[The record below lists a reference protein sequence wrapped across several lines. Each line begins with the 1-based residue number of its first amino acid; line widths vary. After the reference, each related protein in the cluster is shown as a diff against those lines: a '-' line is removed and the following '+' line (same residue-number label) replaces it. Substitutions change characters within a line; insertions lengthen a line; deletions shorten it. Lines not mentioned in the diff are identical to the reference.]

1 MTSLSTYDFSTLYTT
16 LPHNLIKDKLI
27 DLIERTFQREGS
39 PYLACN
45 DRNAFFTSEKPKKYH
60 AWSCQNVCDALTF
73 LLDNIFVRFGTK
85 LYGQVD
91 GIPMGT
97 NCAPLV
103 ADLFL
108 FCYERD
114 FMMSLSDDKQADVI
128 DAFNTT
134 SRYLDDILNINNV
147 YFDNMVSQIYPSELQ
162 LNKANAS
169 DTEVAFLDLHLSISN
184 DIVSTKIY
192 DKRDDFDFEIVNFP
206 FLDGDVPRSTSYGV
220 YISQLIRFA
229 RASSYVADFNTR
241 NRLLT
246 QKLLKQGYR
255 YHKLRKTFSKFYRRY
270 YDLISKFQVG
280 LKYLMRQG
288 LSEPDFYGD
297 LVYKLKKIVGSN
309 NFGGGGMVLY
319 WVTLSIILSVQKIL
333 CDMPQL
339 ILTDRRM
346 LCKKLFFE
354 SCSYMFQFLG
364 FSSIHKK
371 IKLFQENESRAFQ
384 SLLHVKNI
392 TKLDFRQ
399 S

>member
-1 MTSLSTYDFSTLYTT
+1 
-16 LPHNLIKDKLI
+16 
-27 DLIERTFQREGS
+27 
-39 PYLACN
+39 
-45 DRNAFFTSEKPKKYH
+45 
-60 AWSCQNVCDALTF
+60 
-73 LLDNIFVRFGTK
+73 
-85 LYGQVD
+85 
-91 GIPMGT
+91 MGT
-97 NCAPLV
+97 NCAPPV

-134 SRYLDDILNINNV
+134 SRYLDDILDINNV

-169 DTEVAFLDLHLSISN
+169 DTEATFLDLHLSISN

-206 FLDGDVPRSTSYGV
+206 FLDSDVPRSTYYGV

-229 RASSYVADFNTR
+229 RASSYVTDFNTR
-241 NRLLT
+241 NKLLTQKLLKQGYRYHKLCKTFSKFYRRYYDLISKFQVGLKSLLRQGLWEPDFYGDLGVYISQLIRFARASSYVTDFNTRNKLLT

-280 LKYLMRQG
+280 LKSLLRQG
-288 LSEPDFYGD
+288 LSEPDCYGD

-309 NFGGGGMVLY
+309 NFSAQFIKIISHYKKIGYNINVLQQTACLVVNPITVGNFAFLFNCTPVGRTSDSMMVL
-319 WVTLSIILSVQKIL
+319 T
-333 CDMPQL
+333 
-339 ILTDRRM
+339 
-346 LCKKLFFE
+346 
-354 SCSYMFQFLG
+354 
-364 FSSIHKK
+364 
-371 IKLFQENESRAFQ
+371 
-384 SLLHVKNI
+384 
-392 TKLDFRQ
+392 
-399 S
+399 